1 MSLVGRRWSA
11 GAILLGSGAILGL
24 YAGCGAPDLATPWG
38 AEEVPE
44 IACVAPEDCP
54 ESSDKCKARGCAHNQ
69 CVYSSVVPNDQNSC
83 TLDTCDPEIGVIN
96 TPLGPD
102 AVDDGNPC
110 TDDTCDPAI
119 GKPVHTARP
128 VPEDQNACTEDA
140 CDPKTGDPVYTTI
153 DPDDGNACSVDSCD
167 QETGPQN
174 FVPTCETV
182 DKICTFAVCDPADGV
197 CKEKKQL
204 FVEDFS
210 SSMAGWTLDAEWQ
223 IGPTKASAG
232 GDPANDHSLSDDN
245 GIAGVV
251 IGGNPS
257 TAPHGPRYLTSPPI
271 DLRSVHPDSSIHVSY
286 WHVLNSTSN
295 MVHTV
300 EAFDGTD
307 WAPIKPLIPSGE
319 TSEAGWIRFASDDL
333 NDPSK
338 PERYRIKDFQI
349 RFGFS
354 ITADAA
360 VAGSWNID
368 DVSIDPGSSCE

>member
-1 MSLVGRRWSA
+1 MSLVGRRWST

-24 YAGCGAPDLATPWG
+24 YAGCGAPDMATPWG
-38 AEEVPE
+38 AEEEPE

-69 CVYSSVVPNDQNSC
+69 CVYSTVVFNDQNPC
-83 TLDTCDPEIGVIN
+83 TLDSCDPETGVKN

-110 TDDTCDPAI
+110 TVDSCDPVKGTTHEAKLPDD
-119 GKPVHTARP
+119 GDP
-128 VPEDQNACTEDA
+128 CTVDA
-140 CDPKTGDPVYTTI
+140 CDPQTGETTNTPLDI
-153 DPDDGNACSVDSCD
+153 DDKNACTVDSCN
-167 QETGPQN
+167 QEQGPQH
-174 FVPTCETV
+174 VIPIACETV
-182 DKICTFAVCDPADGV
+182 DQICTFAVCDPADGK
-197 CKEKKQL
+197 CKPKKQV

-210 SSMAGWTLDAEWQ
+210 SSMTGWTLDEEWQ

-232 GDPANDHSLSDDN
+232 GDPANDHSLSTDN

-257 TAPHGPRYLTSPPI
+257 AAPHEPRYLTSPPI
-271 DLRSVHPDSSIHVSY
+271 DLRSVHTDSSIHISY
-286 WHVLNSTSN
+286 WHVLNSTAN

-300 EAFDGTD
+300 EAFDGESWT
-307 WAPIKPLIPSGE
+307 PIKPLIPSGE
-319 TSEAGWIRFASDDL
+319 ITEAGWIRFASEDL
-333 NDPSK
+333 NDPSM
-338 PERYRIKDFQI
+338 PERYRVKDFRI

-368 DVSIDPGSSCE
+368 DVSINPGASCE